1 MKQLA
6 RRYCWWKNIDKD
18 IENLV
23 KACQPCA
30 LVKKNPQKVPIHAW
44 DEPTDNF
51 ERIHIDYAG
60 EFQGHHFLIL
70 VDVKSK

>member
-6 RRYCWWKNIDKD
+6 RRYCWWKNIDRD

-30 LVKKNPQKVPIHAW
+30 SVKKNPQKAPIHSW
-44 DEPTDNF
+44 DEPENNF
-51 ERIHIDYAG
+51 DRVHIDYAG

-70 VDVKSK
+70 VDAKSK